1 MKKALLTNPAFRY
14 IFEVFIIIFSVTIS
28 FYIQDILNEKD
39 RVEIKNKAL
48 SGVLKDMNGDRF
60 SLNEGI
66 DVNKKRAKSIDDFIN
81 KKIDNNTISSIRRYK
96 SFLGNNSNYE
106 TLQSTGAIE
115 SIENEELFINLNNY
129 YKFTYQLLFE
139 SASNDKNSFLK
150 FLDYTE
156 KNYKIDSSSWVNENF
171 IVHYGANEL
180 KKMINDDI
188 IISQLT
194 NQKWLM
200 GYYDF
205 FQTRG
210 LNQLKLIDSL
220 IKIEINR

>member
-1 MKKALLTNPAFRY
+1 MKKSILSNPAFRY

-28 FYIQDILNEKD
+28 FYIQDVLNEKD

-48 SGVLKDMNGDRF
+48 YGVLKDMNGDSF

-66 DVNKKRAKSIDDFIN
+66 DINKKREKSIADFIN

-129 YKFTYQLLFE
+129 YKFTYQLLLE
-139 SASNDKNSFLK
+139 SASNDKESFLK

-156 KNYKIDSSSWVNENF
+156 KNYKIDSSSWVNGNF
-171 IVHYGANEL
+171 VVHYGTNEL
-180 KKMINDDI
+180 RKMVDDDI
-188 IISQLT
+188 LISQLT
-194 NQKWLM
+194 NQKQLI
-200 GYYDF
+200 GLTNF
-205 FQTRG
+205 FHRRG
-210 LNQLKLIDSL
+210 LNQVKLIDSL
-220 IKIEINR
+220 IRIEIK